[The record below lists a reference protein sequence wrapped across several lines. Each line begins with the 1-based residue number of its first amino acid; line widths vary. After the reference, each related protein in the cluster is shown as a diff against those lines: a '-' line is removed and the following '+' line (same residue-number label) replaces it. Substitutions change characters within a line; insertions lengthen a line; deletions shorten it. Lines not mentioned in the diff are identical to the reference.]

1 MLNDYKNI
9 FNRCFN
15 NEIIELN
22 RKIND
27 NKLMQ
32 DNLLDLRLRNK
43 INEDIFTDKN
53 SRLKKELLN
62 YNSNLKQIKNKKFD
76 YSLYQNELNK
86 ISDVTLNYKMYIDIF
101 LSEIIV
107 SKIDNRRCK

>member
-9 FNRCFN
+9 FDRYFN

-43 INEDIFTDKN
+43 INEDIFTAKN
-53 SRLKKELLN
+53 NRLKKGLLN
-62 YNSNLKQIKNKKFD
+62 L
-76 YSLYQNELNK
+76 
-86 ISDVTLNYKMYIDIF
+86 
-101 LSEIIV
+101 
-107 SKIDNRRCK
+107 